1 GWSASEIRDRCSKMN
16 PRVALR
22 FTRATRKLPVRI
34 GPLELAQQVVA
45 ALDGDVQRCPR
56 GLLASENLLEFFV
69 DHAADQHKGPKPDS
83 LRALGR
89 RLQGQLL
96 YADRRTGVSIV
107 EALRAGEVEGGAG
120 DRQIAGVLVPGGLN
134 FRLRQISE
142 EPRDA
147 SIFGVWPVA
156 QHP

>member
-1 GWSASEIRDRCSKMN
+1 MDCFA
-16 PRVALR
+16 ALAM
-22 FTRATRKLPVRI
+22 TESPVRI
-34 GPLELAQQVVA
+34 GPLELAQQAVA
-45 ALDGDVQRCPR
+45 AFDGEVEGGLC
-56 GLLASENLLEFFV
+56 GLLAAEHLLEFFV

-83 LRALGR
+83 LRILGR

-96 YADRRTGVSIV
+96 DTDRRTGIAVV

-134 FRLRQISE
+134 FRLREIGE

-147 SIFGVWPVA
+147 GVFGARPVA